1 MSTPGWRATSTL
13 WSAMRRP
20 TPRGHRRRGER
31 SGPYA
36 MRDESARITRL
47 PPPLLHR
54 GHALFLD
61 FDGTL
66 VAIAAAPNLV
76 QVPAELPGLLSALS
90 VMLDRAIA
98 VVSGRPVDE
107 LAQMVAP
114 FLGAL
119 AGQHGL
125 ERRGACGAV
134 IRCPAEPALGRIR
147 MALARFAARHEGV
160 ALEDKGRSLAL
171 HYRQAPALAP
181 AVKALVRRIADAC
194 DGALTF
200 IDGKMV
206 AELIRERPAR
216 DARSPHFL
224 PSRRFAA
231 ARRCLSATTPPMRLG
246 SPWSTNGAAPR
257 SMSAMARPPR
267 TTASPMSATFS
278 LGLPGASPVS
288 PLDLETEAALRAAS
302 SRSYSLVFA
311 AAWCRGATAAYSA
324 REAADTRCPQLRV
337 EIGSHSFLI
346 RTARNAALVRSSASY
361 PCFRGRSVAPPRD
374 LHHHPG

>member
-1 MSTPGWRATSTL
+1 
-13 WSAMRRP
+13 
-20 TPRGHRRRGER
+20 
-31 SGPYA
+31 

-206 AELIRERPAR
+206 AELIPRETGKGRAI
-216 DARSPHFL
+216 AAFL
-224 PSRRFAA
+224 AE
-231 ARRCLSATTPPMRLG
+231 PP
-246 SPWSTNGAAPR
+246 
-257 SMSAMARPPR
+257 
-267 TTASPMSATFS
+267 
-278 LGLPGASPVS
+278 
-288 PLDLETEAALRAAS
+288 
-302 SRSYSLVFA
+302 
-311 AAWCRGATAAYSA
+311 
-324 REAADTRCPQLRV
+324 
-337 EIGSHSFLI
+337 
-346 RTARNAALVRSSASY
+346 
-361 PCFRGRSVAPPRD
+361 FRGRSPVFVGDDTTDEAGFAVVNERGGTSVHVGDGPTAAHYRFAD
-374 LHHHPG
+374 VSDVLAWFARSLAGESA